1 VSEILSRLARDTP
14 TLIHHLFHLLGN
26 IFHSAVDRIEE
37 RVKAITKP
45 AVYTLIEATAA
56 DLLRSK
62 RELIAENA
70 FLRQPLIVLERH
82 VKQPTFTPFDR
93 GLLVLLASRLRYWKQ
108 ALHIIKPETLLKWH
122 RQGFKLFWKYKSQGQ
137 IRQPRIAEE
146 TIALINRMAV
156 ENRRW
161 GTKRIRGELLKL
173 GLQVN
178 RGTIRRYMRQARREI
193 PPRHTGQTWATFL
206 ANHAPQ
212 IWACDFLQSYDVFFR
227 TLFLFFII
235 EHGSRR
241 VVHFAVTRAPGDA
254 WVAQQIREATG
265 FGVAPRFLIC
275 DNDDKYGVLFERAV
289 AGVHTELLHTPF
301 QAPKANALCE
311 RFLGTVR
318 RECLDHLLIFSASH
332 ARRVIREYVTFFNHR
347 RPHQGINQQIP
358 QPLFLI
364 PLSQEEPRQVIGLP
378 VLHGLHHDYRRAA

>member
-1 VSEILSRLARDTP
+1 MIALP
-14 TLIHHLFHLLGN
+14 LLG
-26 IFHSAVDRIEE
+26 ILWLTLRQVVEKAEE
-37 RVKAITKP
+37 CFKRWTKP
-45 AVYTLIEATAA
+45 
-56 DLLRSK
+56 
-62 RELIAENA
+62 ELIAEHA
-70 FLRQPLIVLERH
+70 LLRQQLIVLDRQ
-82 VKQPTFTPFDR
+82 VKHPTFTPFDR
-93 GLLVLLASRLRYWKQ
+93 GLLVVLASRLPHWKQ
-108 ALHIIKPETLLKWH
+108 ALLIVKPETLLKWH
-122 RQGFKLFWKYKSQGQ
+122 HRGFKLFWRHKSQGPA
-137 IRQPRIAEE
+137 RQPRLDEE
-146 TIALINRMAV
+146 TIVLIKRMAV

-241 VVHFAVTRAPGDA
+241 VVHFAVTRTPGDA
-254 WVAQQIREATG
+254 WVAQQIREATA
-265 FGVAPRFLIC
+265 FGIGPRFLIC

-301 QAPKANALCE
+301 QAPKANSLCE
-311 RFLGTVR
+311 RFLGSVR
-318 RECLDHLLIFSASH
+318 RECLDFILIFNEGH
-332 ARRVIREYVTFFNHR
+332 ARRVVGEYVTFFNHS
-347 RPHQGINQQIP
+347 RPHQGIAQQIP
-358 QPLFLI
+358 ESPTF
-364 PLSQEEPRQVIGLP
+364 PPPPDEERGQVIGLP
-378 VLHGLHHDYRRAA
+378 VLHGLHHDYRWDA